1 MSCDCFCFYHLQ
13 EWMLDSWRKEK
24 ESDNQKIKM
33 YMLSISVQ
41 KTIISEHHWRKGNG
55 PTL

>member
-1 MSCDCFCFYHLQ
+1 
-13 EWMLDSWRKEK
+13 MLDSWRKEK